1 MAMTIKSDNYQPE
14 ILEDTVQGVFAQKN
28 AFMGSRLSSLGIVV
42 VEGTMPEGTPEAI
55 GNEITIP
62 YFGTLGEFEAR
73 NDGDAATPKK
83 LQGTYERAT
92 ITCDSLSFSVSRW
105 ARGMAAVSS
114 KLKDPYVESA
124 EQVMKSAER
133 AMDRRLLTAAAAAG
147 VPLKDVYSAS
157 SPVTLNYDLC
167 IDAKYDGWGDEADDD
182 IAALLVHSQVHKDLM
197 KLKDSTGRPLLLS
210 SQGEGGPLNVFA
222 GVPVCVSDK
231 VPVTGSTMT
240 TPVSSGT
247 TPPVLTLAGTP
258 LGAFRL
264 HIDSLVSHASVGSV
278 RVSTDGG
285 NIWSDPIAVA
295 DDGVPVAIID
305 PAIDSRVGVNGKT
318 GLTMAFA
325 AGTFNTDNLWTSS
338 TSLKVMS
345 MLLKKRA
352 LAFWYNRRAL
362 TLETDKNIHSHSED
376 GAMHLYGA
384 AHRYRRMP
392 GGTKPGIV
400 QIVHNTSG
408 F

>member
-1 MAMTIKSDNYQPE
+1 MAMTIKSDNFQPE
-14 ILEDTVQGVFAQKN
+14 ILEDAVQGVFSQKN

-42 VEGTMPEGTPEAI
+42 VEGSMPEGDEDAI

-62 YFGTLGEFEAR
+62 YFGTLGEFEQ
-73 NDGDAATPKK
+73 NDDGNAATPKK
-83 LQGTYERAT
+83 LSGTSEKAT
-92 ITCDSLSFSVSRW
+92 IVRDSLSFSVSRW
-105 ARGMAAVSS
+105 ARGMSRVSS

-124 EQVMKSAER
+124 EQVMKAAER
-133 AMDRRLLTAAAAAG
+133 AMDKRLLAAAAAAG
-147 VPLKDVYSAS
+147 VPIKDVYSS
-157 SPVTLNYDLC
+157 TTPVTLDWNLC
-167 IDAKYDGWGDEADDD
+167 IDAKYDGWGDEADDG
-182 IAALLVHSQVHKDLM
+182 IAALLIHSQVHKDLM

-210 SQGEGGPLNVFA
+210 SQGEGGPLNMFA
-222 GVPVCVSDK
+222 GVPLCVSDK

-258 LGAFRL
+258 LGAWKL

-305 PAIDSRVGVNGKT
+305 PAADSRVGVNGKT

-325 AGTFNTDNLWTSS
+325 AGAFNTDNLWTSS
-338 TSLKVMS
+338 ASLKVMS
-345 MLLKKRA
+345 MLLKKGA
-352 LAFWYNRRAL
+352 LAFWYNQRAL
-362 TLETDKNIHSHSED
+362 ALETDKNIHSHSEE

-392 GGTKPGIV
+392 DGTKPGVV